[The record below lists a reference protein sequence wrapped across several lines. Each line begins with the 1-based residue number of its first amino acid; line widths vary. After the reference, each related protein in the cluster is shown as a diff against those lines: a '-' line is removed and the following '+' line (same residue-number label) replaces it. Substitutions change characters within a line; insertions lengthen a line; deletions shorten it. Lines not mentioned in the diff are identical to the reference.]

1 MAAAVQGGCA
11 AVTAG
16 RGYGGDYAS
25 LGAIPLIQ
33 CSIVR
38 CARVGHRTSTC
49 VRAGCVGHS
58 ARWPVVASYRP
69 ERSPERCI
77 VAAFAAHQWTSAVL
91 DGDRC
96 I

>member
-1 MAAAVQGGCA
+1 VAAAVQGGCA

-49 VRAGCVGHS
+49 VRACVRGGCVGHT
-58 ARWPVVASYRP
+58 ARWPVVASCRP
-69 ERSPERCI
+69 GTI
-77 VAAFAAHQWTSAVL
+77 A
-91 DGDRC
+91 
-96 I
+96 